1 MEQNNPTP
9 TNNVM
14 APTGVKSSVAAGL
27 LGIFLG
33 AFGAHNWYL
42 NQKTKGIIH
51 LCLTCGGFIVMML
64 GSVLLGLG
72 ASSRLPF
79 FVILG
84 GLLAFVAYIAML
96 GSGIWGLVEG
106 IILLAQGDAGLAA
119 KGYTVAAPMT
129 YAQPAQ
135 PAQPTQPAPSTEST
149 ATAEP
154 KSTTATESKS
164 SETSEPKS
172 SDKPETKKPAKTS
185 EKKD

>member
-79 FVILG
+79 FAILG

-129 YAQPAQ
+129 YAQPTQPVQ
-135 PAQPTQPAPSTEST
+135 PAQPATPA
-149 ATAEP
+149 ATA
-154 KSTTATESKS
+154 
-164 SETSEPKS
+164 ETSEPKS
-172 SDKPETKKPAKTS
+172 SEKSEAKQPTKTS